1 MLSDLRDSGAIEQ
14 DADIVLFLY
23 NPEKYNDVPQEDEP
37 VTEPG
42 EIPPE
47 LWIPQ
52 ETEAPVSTPDSGGSS
67 GGNWSGSD
75 IEGDGIPSAGS
86 GVEAMIATAES
97 RLGCPYVY
105 ADEGPNSFDC
115 SGLVYYCLRSAGVQ
129 VSRMSSKNLAR
140 VDSWQTIPDQGSLI
154 RGDLVFFTNSV
165 GESDIGHVGIYMG
178 SGKYIHASSSAGKV
192 IISSWSDWASENFQ
206 WAKRVF

>member
-1 MLSDLRDSGAIEQ
+1 
-14 DADIVLFLY
+14 
-23 NPEKYNDVPQEDEP
+23 
-37 VTEPG
+37 
-42 EIPPE
+42 
-47 LWIPQ
+47 
-52 ETEAPVSTPDSGGSS
+52 
-67 GGNWSGSD
+67 
-75 IEGDGIPSAGS
+75 
-86 GVEAMIATAES
+86 MIATAES